1 VRSNLATN
9 DDDDDA
15 DDDDTI
21 RRRSF
26 DFWNE
31 ATNDMQEMRRNSER
45 SGDVNKTSASP
56 TVMMTTIPN
65 DNDGFDRDLTGCEE
79 KGGMKRNFRRDK
91 NTDHY
96 DEDFASAKRKR
107 YHSWSEYICR
117 FQPKPWGWQWR
128 SWYFYRAARQS
139 RKTYNYRYPE
149 LHVGDECY
157 NYWNDHA
164 LARRG
169 LLLHS

>member
-1 VRSNLATN
+1 
-9 DDDDDA
+9 
-15 DDDDTI
+15 
-21 RRRSF
+21 
-26 DFWNE
+26 
-31 ATNDMQEMRRNSER
+31 
-45 SGDVNKTSASP
+45 
-56 TVMMTTIPN
+56 
-65 DNDGFDRDLTGCEE
+65 
-79 KGGMKRNFRRDK
+79 MKRNFRRDK

-107 YHSWSEYICR
+107 YHGWSEYICR